1 MNVKVL
7 YVTSALGV
15 AGFASLA
22 MAVFVF
28 QPLQPVG
35 APSVPVQASVES
47 HQASSPR
54 PGFKPQRK
62 GIANVEQVEAGLKR
76 LKNQPKQRAARERVR
91 LVRALPGL
99 PGGKAALRRLAREGS
114 DAEKLV
120 ALNVLWA
127 RGERQEAR
135 QTAEGDRLLAAKITA
150 LAKARR

>member
-35 APSVPVQASVES
+35 APSAPMQASVES
-47 HQASSPR
+47 DQDSSTRPKFEQQRQRLAS
-54 PGFKPQRK
+54 
-62 GIANVEQVEAGLKR
+62 VEQVEAGLKR

-91 LVRALPGL
+91 LVRALPNL
-99 PGGKAALRRLAREGS
+99 PGGKAALKRLAREGS

-120 ALNVLWA
+120 AVNVLWA
-127 RGERQEAR
+127 RGDHQEVRSLA
-135 QTAEGDRLLAAKITA
+135 QSDRLLAAKVKA
-150 LAKARR
+150 LSGKRR